1 MAAHWLVTIMRPLLR
16 WFPLAWAAAVY
27 GVLLWIPTY
36 SSERVSQ
43 TSGGVAVRTTGHA
56 TLAAVNGAK
65 VYLILAVP
73 VIAAALGAL
82 AWPVRLRRPA
92 AIAGAVIASGFVILG
107 MASVGLFFT
116 PSALGLVAL
125 ASVADPSSRPHN
137 DR

>member
-1 MAAHWLVTIMRPLLR
+1 MRPLLR
-16 WFPLAWAAAVY
+16 WFPLTWATGAYV
-27 GVLLWIPTY
+27 VLLWIPTY
-36 SSERVSQ
+36 SSARASQ
-43 TSGGVAVRTTGHA
+43 TSGGVAIRTTGHA

-82 AWPVRLRRPA
+82 PWPARLRRPA

-125 ASVADPSSRPHN
+125 AAVAEPLSRPNN